1 VLVLGGFAL
10 MFWKFVPTPLLQVPY
25 APWFL
30 DQVEA
35 DNIKGLLIRGEE
47 IRGEVRKPAM
57 YRSPASAH
65 DDKVTRFLTHAPSPD
80 CLAPVVSALRKP
92 KAGREPVVIEAEPV
106 SPLGELSWLLLLLP
120 SILLLIMIAQLRILA
135 ERSGRRR
142 G

>member
-1 VLVLGGFAL
+1 VLGGFAF
-10 MFWKFVPTPLLQVPY
+10 MFWKFVPTPFLPVPY

-35 DNIKGLLIRGEE
+35 DNIKGLLIRGDE
-47 IRGEVRKPAM
+47 IRGEVRSPAT

-65 DDKVTRFLTHAPSPD
+65 DEQVTRFLTHSPSPD
-80 CLAPVVSALRKP
+80 CLAPVVAALRQSR
-92 KAGREPVVIEAEPV
+92 AGREPVVIEAEPV

-120 SILLLIMIAQLRILA
+120 SILLVIMIAQLRILA
-135 ERSGRRR
+135 ERSGRSR